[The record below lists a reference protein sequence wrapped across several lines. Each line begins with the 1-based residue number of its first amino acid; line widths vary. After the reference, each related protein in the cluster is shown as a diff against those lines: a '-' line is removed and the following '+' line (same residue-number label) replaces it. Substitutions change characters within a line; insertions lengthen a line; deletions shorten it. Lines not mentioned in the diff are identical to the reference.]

1 MTIENVN
8 SHTLNMVVEY
18 EIILIEKK
26 KKSNR
31 IKNSLTGADVR
42 HMVNDALI
50 WLRVVQLRIP
60 VWHLVESLAAGLLV
74 HMQHLVG
81 M

>member
-1 MTIENVN
+1 
-8 SHTLNMVVEY
+8 MVVEY

-60 VWHLVESLAAGLLV
+60 VWNLVESLAAGLLV